1 MTLREREDLMRSA
14 AQGRKQVV
22 IVDNAGQTYR
32 GAAREFADWYQTES
46 GYAALSFAGDG
57 GQACRL
63 ESREILYIE
72 LSR

>member
-1 MTLREREDLMRSA
+1 MTLREREDLMRCA

-22 IVDNAGQTYR
+22 IVDNSGQTYR

-46 GYAALSFAGDG
+46 GYAALSFAGDD
-57 GQACRL
+57 ARDCRL
-63 ESREILYIE
+63 ESNQILYIE

>member
-1 MTLREREDLMRSA
+1 MRSA

-46 GYAALSFAGDG
+46 GYAALWFVGDG
-57 GQACRL
+57 TGACRL
-63 ESREILYIE
+63 ESHQILYIE